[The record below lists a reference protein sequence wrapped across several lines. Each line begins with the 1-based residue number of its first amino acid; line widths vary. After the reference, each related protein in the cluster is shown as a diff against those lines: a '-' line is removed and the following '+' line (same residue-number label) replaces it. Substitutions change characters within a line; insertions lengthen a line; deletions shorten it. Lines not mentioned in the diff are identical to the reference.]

1 MKCTISHKNLFNY
14 AENTLSPD
22 LKDQIDS
29 HLLTCSEC
37 RDYLTFLK
45 DAISVIQKD
54 KEISPNPFLFTRII
68 TELEGNDKR
77 ELTYAKRYIPEFVFS
92 FVLVAGILG
101 GIFMGSLY
109 SGTSPAYTNDLQE
122 EVSYINDIRQESIET
137 FFLITD
143 NDENE

>member
-1 MKCTISHKNLFNY
+1 MKCTVFHKNLFNY
-14 AENTLSPD
+14 AENTLSPE

-37 RDYLTFLK
+37 RDYITFLK
-45 DAISVIQKD
+45 GAISVIQKD

-68 TELEGNDKR
+68 TGLESNDKR
-77 ELTYAKRYIPEFVFS
+77 ELTYTKRYIPEFVFS